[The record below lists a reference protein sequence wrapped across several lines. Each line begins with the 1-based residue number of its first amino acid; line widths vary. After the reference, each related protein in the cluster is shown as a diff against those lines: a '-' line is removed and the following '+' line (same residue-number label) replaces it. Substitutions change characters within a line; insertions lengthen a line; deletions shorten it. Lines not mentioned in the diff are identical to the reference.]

1 MTGNSNKVR
10 AFISLV
16 EPYGIVEMA
25 RTGKL
30 ALKRG

>member
-10 AFISLV
+10 AFINLV
-16 EPYGIVEMA
+16 EPYGILEMA
-25 RTGKL
+25 RTGNL